1 MLIIISKMKC
11 GSLEPTVVLISQ
23 YVSLQWLKFYQVPL
37 NQKSMLSFNPEW
49 PNNNLS
55 WQFRKISDKN
65 MMSKKKNINM
75 ENDYV
80 I

>member
-23 YVSLQWLKFYQVPL
+23 YLSLQWLKFYQVPL
-37 NQKSMLSFNPEW
+37 NLLLSDQTIIYPDNFE
-49 PNNNLS
+49 
-55 WQFRKISDKN
+55 KISDKN

>member
-37 NQKSMLSFNPEW
+37 NLLLSDQTIIYPDNFE
-49 PNNNLS
+49 
-55 WQFRKISDKN
+55 KISDKN